1 VVAAYVIWYIV
12 DGKTAGAIVFLW
24 LWMAITFYPILK
36 MPKFIIVA
44 ILSMVTAVLII
55 GYELQVG
62 VIGEGAATSNG
73 QPAYPVYILAP
84 YRLATV
90 AGGILVAVGSPSSLI
105 DDLCADYTAVYLDHI
120 PFPNLREHGAA

>member
-1 VVAAYVIWYIV
+1 
-12 DGKTAGAIVFLW
+12 
-24 LWMAITFYPILK
+24 
-36 MPKFIIVA
+36 
-44 ILSMVTAVLII
+44 MVTAVLII